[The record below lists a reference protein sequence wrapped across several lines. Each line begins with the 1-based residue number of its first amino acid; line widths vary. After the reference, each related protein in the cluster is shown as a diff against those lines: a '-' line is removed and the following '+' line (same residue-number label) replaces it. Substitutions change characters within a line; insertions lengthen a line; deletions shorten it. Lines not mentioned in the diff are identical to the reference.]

1 MRGFLH
7 VTKISPHPEP
17 VEGRRPIM
25 RHTEDAIDTAGT
37 NDGPLLRVRGLE
49 VTFVTARGAL
59 EAIRGVDIDV
69 EAGEVL
75 GLVGE
80 SGCGKSVTM
89 LAVMGLLP
97 PNVRVAG
104 SIRFRGQEL
113 VGRPQRELARLRGAR
128 IGMIFQDPMTALN
141 PVLTIGAQVA
151 EAIRIHDARVSGR
164 EAAARA
170 VALLAR
176 VAIPYPERR
185 ALQYPH
191 ELSGGMRQRAMIA
204 MAMANAPELLIA
216 DEPTTALD
224 VTVQAQI
231 LELLQ
236 RLRETHRM
244 GLVLISHDLG
254 IVAGAADR
262 VAIMYAGRIV
272 ERGGVEDVFQAP
284 RHPYTR
290 GLLASLP
297 KIDAKAERLA
307 AIEGTPPSLT
317 ARPAGCAFHPRCGHA
332 VDRCRTQEPGLRA
345 VGAGDVACH
354 LAESLDEAPAAAHA
368 GP

>member
-1 MRGFLH
+1 MMQ
-7 VTKISPHPEP
+7 SP
-17 VEGRRPIM
+17 
-25 RHTEDAIDTAGT
+25 DA
-37 NDGPLLRVRGLE
+37 PLLEIRGLE
-49 VTFVTARGAL
+49 VTFAAARSRL
-59 EAIRGVDIDV
+59 EAIRGVDL
-69 EAGEVL
+69 EARSGETL

-97 PNVRVAG
+97 PSVQIRG
-104 SIRFRGQEL
+104 SIRFRGMEL
-113 VGRPQRELARLRGAR
+113 AGRPQKELAKLRGAS

-141 PVLTIGAQVA
+141 PVLTIGAQIA
-151 EAIRIHDARVSGR
+151 EAIRIHDATVS
-164 EAAARA
+164 
-170 VALLAR
+170 AR
-176 VAIPYPERR
+176 VAAGRAVDMLKLVTIPYPERR

-204 MAMANAPELLIA
+204 MAMANEPELLIA

-231 LELLQ
+231 IELLR
-236 RLRETHRM
+236 RLQATHRM

-254 IVAGAADR
+254 IVAGSADR

-272 ERGGVEDVFQAP
+272 ERGAVEDIFDRP

-297 KIDAKAERLA
+297 KIDGQATRLT
-307 AIEGTPPSLT
+307 AIEGSPPSLT
-317 ARPAGCAFHPRCGHA
+317 ARPSGCAFHPRCRHA
-332 VDRCRTQEPGLRA
+332 VELCAAQEPALRDI
-345 VGAGDVACH
+345 AGIDVACH
-354 LAESLDEAPAAAHA
+354 RAELVADSVAAPSATAELPSRPNATA
-368 GP
+368 

>member
-1 MRGFLH
+1 MA
-7 VTKISPHPEP
+7 
-17 VEGRRPIM
+17 
-25 RHTEDAIDTAGT
+25 DA
-37 NDGPLLRVRGLE
+37 LLEVRSLE
-49 VTFVTARGAL
+49 VTIPAGGRAL
-59 EAIRGVDIDV
+59 QAIRGVDLAV
-69 EAGEVL
+69 APGETL

-89 LAVMGLLP
+89 LAVMGLLAP
-97 PNVRVAG
+97 HVHVRG
-104 SIRFRGQEL
+104 SIRFRGEEL
-113 VGRPQRELARLRGAR
+113 VGRPQKQLAKLRGAR

-141 PVLTIGAQVA
+141 PVLTIGAQIA
-151 EAIRIHDARVSGR
+151 EAIRIHDAGVT
-164 EAAARA
+164 AAAALERA
-170 VALLAR
+170 VELLER
-176 VAIPYPERR
+176 VAIPYAERR

-231 LELLQ
+231 IELLQ
-236 RLRETHRM
+236 RLRDESRM

-254 IVAGAADR
+254 IVAGTADR

-272 ERGGVEDVFQAP
+272 ERGGVEDVFYQP

-297 KIDAKAERLA
+297 KIDARAERLT
-307 AIEGTPPSLT
+307 AIEGSPPSL
-317 ARPAGCAFHPRCGHA
+317 ASRPAGCPFHPRCGRRI
-332 VDRCRTQEPGLRA
+332 DRCQAEEPVLRP
-345 VGAGDVACH
+345 VAGTEVACH
-354 LAESLDEAPAAAHA
+354 VADAA
-368 GP
+368 

>member
-1 MRGFLH
+1 MQNAA
-7 VTKISPHPEP
+7 
-17 VEGRRPIM
+17 
-25 RHTEDAIDTAGT
+25 AIDREAA
-37 NDGPLLRVRGLE
+37 LLEVRDLE
-49 VTFVTARGAL
+49 VTFATARGRL
-59 EAIRGVDIDV
+59 EAIRGVDLRV
-69 EAGEVL
+69 QSGETL

-97 PNVRVAG
+97 ASVQIKG
-104 SIRFRGQEL
+104 SIRFRGMEL
-113 VGRPQRELARLRGAR
+113 AGRPQKELAKLRGAR

-141 PVLTIGAQVA
+141 PVLPIGAQIA
-151 EAIRIHDARVSGR
+151 EAIRIHDATVSARG
-164 EAAARA
+164 AAGRA
-170 VALLAR
+170 VDMLKL
-176 VAIPYPERR
+176 VAIPFPERR

-204 MAMANAPELLIA
+204 MAMANEPELLIA

-231 LELLQ
+231 IELLR
-236 RLRETHRM
+236 RLQATHRM

-254 IVAGAADR
+254 IVAGTADR

-272 ERGGVEDVFQAP
+272 ERGVVEDIFDRP

-297 KIDAKAERLA
+297 KIDNQTTRLT
-307 AIEGTPPSLT
+307 AIDGAPPSLA
-317 ARPAGCAFHPRCGHA
+317 ARPSGCAFHPRCRHA
-332 VDRCRTQEPGLRA
+332 IERCAAQEPILRDIA
-345 VGAGDVACH
+345 
-354 LAESLDEAPAAAHA
+354 
-368 GP
+368 

>member
-1 MRGFLH
+1 MPAADG
-7 VTKISPHPEP
+7 
-17 VEGRRPIM
+17 
-25 RHTEDAIDTAGT
+25 DT
-37 NDGPLLRVRGLE
+37 PLLAVRNLE
-49 VTFVTARGAL
+49 VTFVTARGRL
-59 EAIRGVDIDV
+59 EAIRGVDLTV
-69 EAGEVL
+69 QSGETL

-97 PNVRVAG
+97 PSVQIKGSVRFAG
-104 SIRFRGQEL
+104 AEL
-113 VGRPQRELARLRGAR
+113 AGRPQKELAKLRGAR

-141 PVLTIGAQVA
+141 PVLAIGAQIA
-151 EAIRIHDARVSGR
+151 EAIRIHDAAVSAR
-164 EAAARA
+164 EAAGRA
-170 VALLAR
+170 VEMLKL
-176 VAIPYPERR
+176 VAIPFPERR

-204 MAMANAPELLIA
+204 MAMANEPELLIA

-231 LELLQ
+231 IELLR
-236 RLRETHRM
+236 RLQATHRM

-254 IVAGAADR
+254 IVAGTADR

-272 ERGGVEDVFQAP
+272 ERGAVEDIFDRP

-297 KIDAKAERLA
+297 KIDNQAARLT
-307 AIEGTPPSLT
+307 AIDGAPPSLA
-317 ARPAGCAFHPRCGHA
+317 ARPAGCAFHPRCRHA
-332 VDRCRTQEPGLRA
+332 VELCAARDPVLRD
-345 VGAGDVACH
+345 VAGVDVACH
-354 LAESLDEAPAAAHA
+354 LAESLDAAMMATQNPPQPNA
-368 GP
+368 SA

>member
-1 MRGFLH
+1 MM
-7 VTKISPHPEP
+7 SNAAS
-17 VEGRRPIM
+17 
-25 RHTEDAIDTAGT
+25 D
-37 NDGPLLRVRGLE
+37 DGDMSLLEVRGLE
-49 VTFVTARGAL
+49 VTFAGARGRL
-59 EAIRGVDIDV
+59 EAIRGVDLTV
-69 EAGEVL
+69 QSGETL

-97 PNVRVAG
+97 PTVRIAG

-113 VGRPQRELARLRGAR
+113 AGRPQPELAKLRGAR

-141 PVLTIGAQVA
+141 PVLTIGAQIA
-151 EAIRIHDARVSGR
+151 EAIRIHDAAVSAR
-164 EAAARA
+164 AAAARA
-170 VALLAR
+170 VEMLTL
-176 VAIPYPERR
+176 VAIPFPERR

-204 MAMANAPELLIA
+204 MAMANEPDLLIA

-231 LELLQ
+231 IELLR
-236 RLRETHRM
+236 RLQATHRM

-272 ERGGVEDVFQAP
+272 EQGGVEDIFDRP

-297 KIDAKAERLA
+297 KIDNQAARLT
-307 AIEGTPPSLT
+307 AIDGAPPSLA
-317 ARPAGCAFHPRCGHA
+317 ARPSGCAFHPRCRHA
-332 VDRCRTQEPGLRA
+332 AEICAARDPELRD
-345 VGAGDVACH
+345 VGGVTVACH
-354 LAESLDEAPAAAHA
+354 LAETIDAADAPPPGRLASQPIGTA
-368 GP
+368 

>member
-1 MRGFLH
+1 MRNL
-7 VTKISPHPEP
+7 
-17 VEGRRPIM
+17 
-25 RHTEDAIDTAGT
+25 DA
-37 NDGPLLRVRGLE
+37 PLLEVRDLE
-49 VTFVTARGAL
+49 VTFAAARGRL
-59 EAIRGVDIDV
+59 EAIRGVDLTV
-69 EAGEVL
+69 QSGETL

-97 PNVRVAG
+97 PSVEIRG
-104 SIRFRGQEL
+104 SIRFRGMEL
-113 VGRPQRELARLRGAR
+113 AGRPQKELAKLRGAN

-141 PVLTIGAQVA
+141 PVLTIGAQIA
-151 EAIRIHDARVSGR
+151 EAIRIHDAAVSAR
-164 EAAARA
+164 AAAVRA
-170 VALLAR
+170 VDMLKL
-176 VAIPYPERR
+176 VTIPYPERR

-204 MAMANAPELLIA
+204 MAMANELELLIA

-231 LELLQ
+231 IELLR
-236 RLRETHRM
+236 RLQASHRM

-254 IVAGAADR
+254 IVAGSADR

-272 ERGGVEDVFQAP
+272 ERGAVEDIFDRP

-297 KIDAKAERLA
+297 KIDGQAMRLT
-307 AIEGTPPSLT
+307 AIEGSPPSLA
-317 ARPAGCAFHPRCGHA
+317 ARPSGCAFHPRCRHA
-332 VDRCRTQEPGLRA
+332 GDLCSAQEPVLRDI
-345 VGAGDVACH
+345 VGVAVACH
-354 LAESLDEAPAAAHA
+354 LAESIADIAPAPTTMDGRPSHPHA
-368 GP
+368 TA

>member
-1 MRGFLH
+1 MQ
-7 VTKISPHPEP
+7 SP
-17 VEGRRPIM
+17 
-25 RHTEDAIDTAGT
+25 DA
-37 NDGPLLRVRGLE
+37 PLLEIRDLE
-49 VTFVTARGAL
+49 VTFAAARGRL
-59 EAIRGVDIDV
+59 EAIRGVDL
-69 EAGEVL
+69 EARSGETL

-97 PNVRVAG
+97 PSVQIRG
-104 SIRFRGQEL
+104 SIRFRGTEL
-113 VGRPQRELARLRGAR
+113 AGRPQKELAKLRGAS

-141 PVLTIGAQVA
+141 PVLTIGAQIA
-151 EAIRIHDARVSGR
+151 EAIRIHDVTASART
-164 EAAARA
+164 AAGRA
-170 VALLAR
+170 VDMLKL
-176 VAIPYPERR
+176 VTIPYPERR

-204 MAMANAPELLIA
+204 MAMANEPELLIA

-231 LELLQ
+231 IELLR
-236 RLRETHRM
+236 RLQASHRM

-254 IVAGAADR
+254 IVAGTADR

-272 ERGGVEDVFQAP
+272 ERGAVEDIFDRP

-297 KIDAKAERLA
+297 KIDNQTTRLT
-307 AIEGTPPSLT
+307 AIDGAPPSLT
-317 ARPAGCAFHPRCGHA
+317 ARPSGCAFHPRCRHA
-332 VDRCRTQEPGLRA
+332 IERCAAQEPMLRDLA
-345 VGAGDVACH
+345 GAAVACH
-354 LAESLDEAPAAAHA
+354 LAESIADDALAPLTTDGLSPHPNTTA
-368 GP
+368 

>member
-1 MRGFLH
+1 MPN
-7 VTKISPHPEP
+7 TAAPES
-17 VEGRRPIM
+17 
-25 RHTEDAIDTAGT
+25 DA
-37 NDGPLLRVRGLE
+37 PLLDVRGLE
-49 VTFVTARGAL
+49 ATFAGARGRL
-59 EAIRGVDIDV
+59 EAIRGVDLTV
-69 EAGEVL
+69 QSGETL

-97 PNVRVAG
+97 PSVRITG

-113 VGRPQRELARLRGAR
+113 AGRPQQELAKLRGAR

-141 PVLTIGAQVA
+141 PVLTIGAQIA
-151 EAIRIHDARVSGR
+151 EAIRIHDAAVSAR
-164 EAAARA
+164 AAAARA
-170 VALLAR
+170 VEMLTL
-176 VAIPYPERR
+176 VAIPFPERR

-204 MAMANAPELLIA
+204 MAMANEPDLLIA

-231 LELLQ
+231 IELLR
-236 RLRETHRM
+236 RLQATHRM

-272 ERGGVEDVFQAP
+272 EQGAVEDIFDRP

-297 KIDAKAERLA
+297 KIDNQAARLT
-307 AIEGTPPSLT
+307 AIDGAPPSLA
-317 ARPAGCAFHPRCGHA
+317 ARPSGCAFHPRCRHA
-332 VDRCRTQEPGLRA
+332 AEICVARDPELRD
-345 VGAGDVACH
+345 VGGVAVACH
-354 LAESLDEAPAAAHA
+354 LAEAIDAAAA
-368 GP
+368 APPDQLASQPTGMA

>member
-1 MRGFLH
+1 MTPNAASDDG
-7 VTKISPHPEP
+7 
-17 VEGRRPIM
+17 
-25 RHTEDAIDTAGT
+25 DAS
-37 NDGPLLRVRGLE
+37 LLEVRDLE
-49 VTFVTARGAL
+49 VTFATARGEL
-59 EAIRGVDIDV
+59 EAIRGVDLAV
-69 EAGEVL
+69 RSGETL

-89 LAVMGLLP
+89 LAVLGLLP
-97 PNVRVAG
+97 PSVRIKG
-104 SIRFRGQEL
+104 SIRFRGMEL
-113 VGRPQRELARLRGAR
+113 AGRPQKELARLRGAR

-151 EAIRIHDARVSGR
+151 EAIRIHDTTVTARKGA
-164 EAAARA
+164 ERA
-170 VALLAR
+170 VEMLKL
-176 VAIPYPERR
+176 VAIPFPERR

-204 MAMANAPELLIA
+204 MAMANEPELLIA

-231 LELLQ
+231 IELLR
-236 RLRETHRM
+236 RLQASHRM

-254 IVAGAADR
+254 IVAGTADR

-272 ERGGVEDVFQAP
+272 ERGAVEDIFDRP

-297 KIDAKAERLA
+297 KIDGQATRLT
-307 AIEGTPPSLT
+307 AIEGSPPSLA
-317 ARPAGCAFHPRCGHA
+317 ARPSGCAFHPRCRHA
-332 VDRCRTQEPGLRA
+332 VARCATQEPILRD
-345 VGAGDVACH
+345 VAGTAVACH
-354 LAESLDEAPAAAHA
+354 LAESIADAALAPMATDGHPSHPNATA
-368 GP
+368 

>member
-1 MRGFLH
+1 MPDPAAHDG
-7 VTKISPHPEP
+7 
-17 VEGRRPIM
+17 
-25 RHTEDAIDTAGT
+25 DT
-37 NDGPLLRVRGLE
+37 PLLTVRDLE
-49 VTFVTARGAL
+49 VTFVTARGRL
-59 EAIRGVDIDV
+59 EAIRGVDLTV
-69 EAGEVL
+69 RSGETL

-97 PNVRVAG
+97 PSVQVRG
-104 SIRFRGQEL
+104 SIRFAGAEL
-113 VGRPQRELARLRGAR
+113 AGRPQKELARLRGAR

-141 PVLTIGAQVA
+141 PVLTIGAQIA
-151 EAIRIHDARVSGR
+151 EAIRIHDAGVSAR

-170 VALLAR
+170 VDMLKL
-176 VAIPYPERR
+176 VAIPFPERR

-204 MAMANAPELLIA
+204 MAMANEPELLIA

-231 LELLQ
+231 IELLR
-236 RLRETHRM
+236 RLQATHRM

-254 IVAGAADR
+254 IVAGTADR

-272 ERGGVEDVFQAP
+272 ERGAVEDIFDRP

-297 KIDAKAERLA
+297 KIDNQTARLM
-307 AIEGTPPSLT
+307 AIDGAPPSLA
-317 ARPAGCAFHPRCGHA
+317 ARPPGCAFHPRCRHA
-332 VDRCRTQEPGLRA
+332 VDLCSARDPALRD
-345 VGAGDVACH
+345 VAGVDVACH
-354 LAESLDEAPAAAHA
+354 LAESIDDVALARTTLDGHPPHPNARA
-368 GP
+368 

>member
-1 MRGFLH
+1 MPAPDG
-7 VTKISPHPEP
+7 
-17 VEGRRPIM
+17 
-25 RHTEDAIDTAGT
+25 DT
-37 NDGPLLRVRGLE
+37 PLLAVRNLE
-49 VTFVTARGAL
+49 VTFVTARGQL
-59 EAIRGVDIDV
+59 EAIRGVDLTV
-69 EAGEVL
+69 QSGETL

-97 PNVRVAG
+97 PSVRMTG
-104 SIRFRGQEL
+104 SVRFRGTEL
-113 VGRPQRELARLRGAR
+113 AGRPQKELAKLRGAR

-141 PVLTIGAQVA
+141 PVITIGAQIA
-151 EAIRIHDARVSGR
+151 EAIGIHNAAVSAR

-170 VALLAR
+170 VEMLKL
-176 VAIPYPERR
+176 VAIPFPERR

-204 MAMANAPELLIA
+204 MAMANEPELLIA

-231 LELLQ
+231 IELLR
-236 RLRETHRM
+236 RLQATHRM
-244 GLVLISHDLG
+244 GVVLISHDLG
-254 IVAGAADR
+254 IVAGTADR

-272 ERGGVEDVFQAP
+272 ERGAVEDIFDRP

-297 KIDAKAERLA
+297 KIDNQAARLT
-307 AIEGTPPSLT
+307 AIDGAPPSLA
-317 ARPAGCAFHPRCGHA
+317 ARPSGCAFHPRCQHA
-332 VDRCRTQEPGLRA
+332 LELCAARDPALRD
-345 VGAGDVACH
+345 VAGIDVACH
-354 LAESLDEAPAAAHA
+354 LAESIDDGAVGTTMPDSRPPQPTGSA
-368 GP
+368 

>member
-1 MRGFLH
+1 ME
-7 VTKISPHPEP
+7 SP
-17 VEGRRPIM
+17 
-25 RHTEDAIDTAGT
+25 DA
-37 NDGPLLRVRGLE
+37 PLLEVRDLE
-49 VTFVTARGAL
+49 VTFAAARGRL
-59 EAIRGVDIDV
+59 EAIRGVDLTV
-69 EAGEVL
+69 QSGETL

-97 PNVRVAG
+97 PSVLIRG
-104 SIRFRGQEL
+104 SIRYRGMEL
-113 VGRPQRELARLRGAR
+113 AGRPQKELGKLRGAS

-141 PVLTIGAQVA
+141 PVLTIGAQIA
-151 EAIRIHDARVSGR
+151 EAIRIHDATVSAR
-164 EAAARA
+164 AAAGRA
-170 VALLAR
+170 VDMLKL
-176 VAIPYPERR
+176 VTIPYPERR

-204 MAMANAPELLIA
+204 MAMANEPELLIA

-231 LELLQ
+231 IELLR
-236 RLRETHRM
+236 RLQASHRM

-254 IVAGAADR
+254 IVAGSADS

-272 ERGGVEDVFQAP
+272 ERGAVEDIFDRP

-297 KIDAKAERLA
+297 KIDGQATRLT
-307 AIEGTPPSLT
+307 AIEGSPPSLT
-317 ARPAGCAFHPRCGHA
+317 ALPPGCAFHPRCRHA
-332 VDRCRTQEPGLRA
+332 ITRCTTDEPTLRDVA
-345 VGAGDVACH
+345 GAAVACH
-354 LAESLDEAPAAAHA
+354 LAESIVDAASAPITTDGQPSHPNATA
-368 GP
+368 